1 MTRNTMT
8 LPTLLGLAALATA
21 CGNPAVDPGQVFPIQ
36 GAVLDAT
43 GQPIQGATV
52 QVIKYWS
59 DSRLLAPSIE
69 HLFSSDP
76 TASLIDTLNIAEVT
90 TTMTGMDG
98 SFKVEV
104 TGEEVAQPGGYTTAE
119 GLVEVASVL
128 VLVKDPNDA
137 SGRAGVVTYAK
148 EFMRSD
154 TGGWLIGDMKIWDSV
169 ANADVSA
176 ATTSGLVSLRWQKIE
191 RGSSTV
197 KNTYRIWVGGTNGP
211 SLLILCSQ
219 GDQVE
224 GGCGEDPSDPT
235 QLVRHI
241 SAFSL
246 RTYYANADGSFE
258 AFVMARGVNFR
269 YASRFAVQNIPDLT
283 DSRDPVSVEG
293 IWAVGVGADQ
303 ELTGTAAVDGN
314 PATRVD
320 ITNNATAIYAKLPLA
335 SVITDAG
342 VLNTLVRDAAK
353 ACLVLEFSPT
363 VYTDVGGAKAGGD
376 WVQAGKFCGE
386 NGAANEVSALAGF
399 DTSNSEGKQAGWM
412 RLRAELVEGAIGS
425 PEFEAVGEIAIYKK
439 QAGM

>member
-1 MTRNTMT
+1 MTRNTIT

-69 HLFSSDP
+69 QIFSADP
-76 TASLIDTLNIAEVT
+76 TANVIDTLNVAEVT

-104 TGEEVAQPGGYTTAE
+104 TGEDVAQPGGYTTAE

-128 VLVKDPNDA
+128 VLIKDPNDV

-154 TGGWLIGDMKIWDSV
+154 TGGWLIGDMKIWDTQAV
-169 ANADVSA
+169 ADVSA
-176 ATTSGLVSLRWQKIE
+176 ATTSGLVSLRWNKIE

-197 KNTYRIWVGGTNGP
+197 KNTYRIWVGGSTGP
-211 SLLILCSQ
+211 TLLILCSQ
-219 GDQVE
+219 GDEVE
-224 GGCGEDPSDPT
+224 GGCGEDPMDST

-246 RTYYANADGSFE
+246 RTYYANADGSFQ
-258 AFVMARGVNFR
+258 AVVMARGVNFR

-283 DSRDPVSVEG
+283 ATRDPVGVEG

-320 ITNNATAIYAKLPLA
+320 INNNATAIYAKLPL
-335 SVITDAG
+335 SVVTDAG
-342 VLNTLVRDAAK
+342 VLNTLVKDAAK
-353 ACLVLEFSPT
+353 ACLILEFSPT
-363 VYTDVGGAKAGGD
+363 VYGDLAAAKAGTD
-376 WVQAGKFCGE
+376 WVKAGKFCGE
-386 NGAANEVSALAGF
+386 TGGTNEVSALAGF
-399 DTSNSEGKQAGWM
+399 DTTSSDGKTAGWM
-412 RLRAELVEGAIGS
+412 RLRAVADGAIGS

-439 QAGM
+439 PVM